1 MLRAAR
7 GKIWAYSSPAE
18 SAIQHMEKKRYEL
31 NRRFSYIASETK
43 LHNKRTLDVSALD
56 LIIAIGEY
64 YLSKQ
69 KLETHTF
76 KL

>member
-1 MLRAAR
+1 
-7 GKIWAYSSPAE
+7 
-18 SAIQHMEKKRYEL
+18 MEKKRYEL